1 MAKTPFD
8 TTKVAGAPY
17 STAVMVGST
26 LYVSGQVPLDPKT
39 SKLVPGGITEQ
50 TEQVFANLKEALAKA
65 GMSLAH
71 VVKATVF
78 LADMG
83 EFGAMNEVY
92 AKHMPAPHPARST
105 VQVAALPLAARV
117 EIEVVADKNA
127 A

>member
-1 MAKTPFD
+1 MPKTPFD
-8 TTKVAGAPY
+8 TVKVAGAPY
-17 STAVMVGST
+17 STAIMVGTT

-39 SKLVPGGITEQ
+39 GKLVHGDVKAQ
-50 TEQVFANLKEALAKA
+50 TEQVFVNLKDTLAKA
-65 GMSLAH
+65 GMSLAQ

-92 AKHMPAPHPARST
+92 AKHMPAPFPARST

-117 EIEVVADKNA
+117 EIEVIADKNA
-127 A
+127 